1 MMKITTKLVKVMAEC
16 GYVAKNGSNEFHRYK
31 YATAADVLEKVN
43 AALVKHGIAAA
54 AKPELVDLRDV
65 INQKGNAEHLA
76 TVRTI
81 VVLTDE
87 ESGEAVEFIGLGSGQ
102 DIGDKAVMKAQTA
115 SIKYAYMLSLAIST
129 GDDPEADAGVDERN
143 IAVTTTSTTTN
154 SSEHQA
160 VCSDCGVA
168 VTAGVLKVSLGKYK
182 RPLCMKCQKRMAA

>member
-1 MMKITTKLVKVMAEC
+1 MKITAKLVKVMAEC
-16 GYVAKNGSNEFHRYK
+16 GYVPKNGSNEFHRYK
-31 YATAADVLEKVN
+31 YATAADVLEKIN

-65 INQKGNAEHLA
+65 TNQKGHTEHLA

-87 ESGEAVEFIGLGSGQ
+87 ESGESVEFVGLGSGQ
-102 DIGDKAVMKAQTA
+102 DTGDKAVMKAQTA

-129 GDDPEADAGVDERN
+129 GDDPEADVGMDERN
-143 IAVTTTSTTTN
+143 DTTAISSRSTSIPVVN
-154 SSEHQA
+154 HA
-160 VCSDCGVA
+160 ICSDCGVA
-168 VTAGVLKVSLGKYK
+168 VTAGVLKVSVGKYK

>member
-1 MMKITTKLVKVMAEC
+1 MKIAAKLVKVMSEC

-65 INQKGNAEHLA
+65 INQKGNTEHLA

>member
-1 MMKITTKLVKVMAEC
+1 MKITGKLVKVMAEC

-43 AALVKHGIAAA
+43 AALVKNGVSAT
-54 AKPELVDLRDV
+54 AKPELIDLRDV
-65 INQKGNAEHLA
+65 TNQKGHTEHLA

-87 ESGEAVEFIGLGSGQ
+87 ESGESVEFIGLGSGQ
-102 DIGDKAVMKAQTA
+102 DTGDKAVMKAQTA

-129 GDDPEADAGVDERN
+129 GDDPEADVGVDERN
-143 IAVTTTSTTTN
+143 ATAAIARSTSIPVEN
-154 SSEHQA
+154 HA
-160 VCSDCGVA
+160 ICSDCGVA
-168 VTAGVLKVSLGKYK
+168 VTAGVLKVSVGKYK

>member
-1 MMKITTKLVKVMAEC
+1 MKITGKLVKVMAEC

-87 ESGEAVEFIGLGSGQ
+87 ESGESVEFIGLGSGQ

-143 IAVTTTSTTTN
+143 TAAIATRSASV
-154 SSEHQA
+154 SSENQA